1 MVLDE
6 TFQKK
11 ISSLIDKT
19 LKSNEIKSPELEEKI
34 WDYSAYDDN
43 FKYGNKVGFL
53 LGIII
58 GNYMNAYGKFPAKDE
73 LFEIRKILEGRIDEI
88 KNSILDHYFFYKF

>member
-11 ISSLIDKT
+11 ISSLIYKT

-34 WDYSAYDDN
+34 WDYGVHDDN
-43 FKYGNKVGFL
+43 FKYGHKAGFL

-58 GNYMNAYGKFPAKDE
+58 GDYMNTYSKCPDNDE
-73 LFEIRKILEGRIDEI
+73 LLEIRKKLEDRLDEI
-88 KNSILDHYFFYKF
+88 KNSVLDQFFFCKF

>member
-1 MVLDE
+1 MILDE
-6 TFQKK
+6 TFQKE

-34 WDYSAYDDN
+34 WDYGVYDDN
-43 FKYGNKVGFL
+43 FKYGHKAGFL

-58 GNYMNAYGKFPAKDE
+58 GNYMNTYSKFPSNDE
-73 LFEIRKILEGRIDEI
+73 LLEIRKIVEERLDEI
-88 KNSILDHYFFYKF
+88 KNSVLDEFFFYKF

>member
-6 TFQKK
+6 TFQKE

-34 WDYSAYDDN
+34 WDYSVYDDN

-58 GNYMNAYGKFPAKDE
+58 GNYMNTYSKFPSNDE
-73 LFEIRKILEGRIDEI
+73 LLEIRKIVEERLDEI
-88 KNSILDHYFFYKF
+88 KNSVLDEFFFYKF

>member
-11 ISSLIDKT
+11 ISSLIDKI
-19 LKSNEIKSPELEEKI
+19 LNSNEIKSPELEEKT
-34 WDYSAYDDN
+34 WDYSVYDDN
-43 FKYGNKVGFL
+43 FKYGHKVGFL

-58 GNYMNAYGKFPAKDE
+58 GNYMNAYGKFPANDE
-73 LFEIRKILEGRIDEI
+73 LLEIRKILEGRIDEI
-88 KNSILDHYFFYKF
+88 KNSVLDHYFFYKF

>member
-34 WDYSAYDDN
+34 WGYEAYNDN
-43 FKYGNKVGFL
+43 FKYGHKAGFL

-58 GNYMNAYGKFPAKDE
+58 GNYLNTYSKCPDNDE
-73 LFEIRKILEGRIDEI
+73 LLEIRKIVEERLDEI
-88 KNSILDHYFFYKF
+88 KNSVLDQYFFHKF

>member
-6 TFQKK
+6 TFQKE

-34 WDYSAYDDN
+34 WDYGVYDDN
-43 FKYGNKVGFL
+43 FKYGHKAGFL

-58 GNYMNAYGKFPAKDE
+58 GNYMNTYSKFPSNDE
-73 LFEIRKILEGRIDEI
+73 LLEIRKIVEERLDEI
-88 KNSILDHYFFYKF
+88 KNSVLDEFFFYKF

>member
-11 ISSLIDKT
+11 ISSLIEKT
-19 LKSNEIKSPELEEKI
+19 LKTNEIKSPELEEKI
-34 WDYSAYDDN
+34 WDYGVHDDN
-43 FKYGNKVGFL
+43 FKYGHKAGFL

-58 GNYMNAYGKFPAKDE
+58 GDYMNTYSKCPNNDE
-73 LFEIRKILEGRIDEI
+73 LLEIRKILEGRLDEI
-88 KNSILDHYFFYKF
+88 KSSVLDQFFFCKF